1 MSYINAIIR
10 NLSLNEGNIEAVC
23 FGVKLNSICP
33 DLKMF
38 CHFYFVSS
46 IYTDAFGHK
55 VLFSTSLVALVN
67 PPSLGSLTAH
77 PLANLSSDKH

>member
-1 MSYINAIIR
+1 M
-10 NLSLNEGNIEAVC
+10 NEGNIEAVC

-55 VLFSTSLVALVN
+55 VLFSTSLVA
-67 PPSLGSLTAH
+67 SCK
-77 PLANLSSDKH
+77 SSFSWFIDSSSTSKSQ